1 MHQIYVLSFKERE
14 QKSNQN
20 VDNLAN
26 YNRANKK
33 EEKTILFNYLYF
45 SN

>member
-26 YNRANKK
+26 YNRVNKK
-33 EEKTILFNYLYF
+33 RRKNNTI
-45 SN
+45 